1 MTSAEKLKKLR
12 EERNLS
18 QAEVAKALGLDRTTY
33 VKYERG
39 GSIRR
44 NVLALARFFNVSTDY
59 LLDNDVK
66 ATSLETSN
74 SGVIGSIGGDNH
86 GNITANFSSST
97 TTATAA
103 NVAEE
108 VKNFAATLQNL
119 SPEAIQII
127 KATLKEK

>member
-1 MTSAEKLKKLR
+1 MTSAEKLKILR
-12 EERNLS
+12 EKRNLS

-39 GSIRR
+39 GSIKR
-44 NVLALARFFNVSTDY
+44 NVLALARFFHVSTDY
-59 LLDNDVK
+59 LLNN
-66 ATSLETSN
+66 ETPASIETTN

-86 GNITANFSSST
+86 GNITANFPPPAPAS
-97 TTATAA
+97 AAA
-103 NVAEE
+103 NIAEE
-108 VKNFAATLQNL
+108 VKNFTATLKKL

>member
-1 MTSAEKLKKLR
+1 MTSAEKLKILR
-12 EERNLS
+12 EKRNLS

-44 NVLALARFFNVSTDY
+44 NVLALARFFHVSTDY
-59 LLDNDVK
+59 LLDND
-66 ATSLETSN
+66 APASIETTN
-74 SGVIGSIGGDNH
+74 TGVIGAIGGDNH
-86 GNITANFSSST
+86 GNITANFPSSAS
-97 TTATAA
+97 A
-103 NVAEE
+103 NIAEE
-108 VKNFAATLQNL
+108 VKNFANTLKNL

>member
-1 MTSAEKLKKLR
+1 MTSAEKLKILR
-12 EERNLS
+12 EKRNLS

-44 NVLALARFFNVSTDY
+44 NVLALARFFHVSTDY
-59 LLDNDVK
+59 LLNNE
-66 ATSLETSN
+66 APASIETTN
-74 SGVIGSIGGDNH
+74 
-86 GNITANFSSST
+86 NFPSPAPAS
-97 TTATAA
+97 AAA
-103 NVAEE
+103 NIAEE
-108 VKNFAATLQNL
+108 VKNFTATLQSL